1 MQLPTDLIPMFITL
15 AGARDRAQHEGKT
28 VGTVHARA
36 TAEIN
41 IAAITK
47 QPPSEDVQKR
57 IAVMQQQACAIMR
70 HTLQTLASDISLLL
84 NESEAPAAVNFMPKV
99 QVFLMGEDMPELKA
113 IQSAFIEDIQRD
125 PEMAESLSHVTA
137 CIVEGWQG

>member
-1 MQLPTDLIPMFITL
+1 MQMPRDLFPMFISL
-15 AGARDRAQHEGKT
+15 AGARDRAQHEGKA

-47 QPPSEDVQKR
+47 QAPSEDVRKR

-70 HTLQTLASDISLLL
+70 HTLQTLANDVSLLL

-99 QVFLMGEDMPELKA
+99 QVFLMGEDMPLLKA
-113 IQSAFIEDIQRD
+113 IQAEFVEDIQRD
-125 PEMAESLSHVTA
+125 PEMAEALSHVTA
-137 CIVEGWQG
+137 KIVEGWQG

>member
-1 MQLPTDLIPMFITL
+1 MRLPPDLIPMFISL

-57 IAVMQQQACAIMR
+57 ITVMQRQACAIMR
-70 HTLQTLASDISLLL
+70 HTLQTLANDISLLL

-99 QVFLMGEDMPELKA
+99 QVFLMGEGRPELKA
-113 IQSAFIEDIQRD
+113 IQSAFIDALRHD
-125 PEMAESLSHVTA
+125 AEAAEALSDVTA
-137 CIVEGWQG
+137 DIVEGWQG